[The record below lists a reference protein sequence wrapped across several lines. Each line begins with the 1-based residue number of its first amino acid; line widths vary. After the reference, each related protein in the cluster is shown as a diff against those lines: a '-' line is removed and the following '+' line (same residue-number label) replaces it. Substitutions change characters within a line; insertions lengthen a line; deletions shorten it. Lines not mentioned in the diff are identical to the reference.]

1 MIPTNGSTKVKKV
14 EKKKYTYQPT
24 KNEEKEID
32 MVDNDMVLLLLP
44 LPLSPKNEI
53 DYVLNINEDLMIKDP
68 ELERL
73 RIQIVEIIL
82 GSKLYHLS
90 SDKLHQKIMNVL
102 SNSTLS
108 TSAAQNLV
116 ADLEDQLPYI
126 LPVV

>member
-53 DYVLNINEDLMIKDP
+53 DYVLNINEDINIMVKDP

-73 RIQIVEIIL
+73 RIQIVEIGI
-82 GSKLYHLS
+82 K
-90 SDKLHQKIMNVL
+90 
-102 SNSTLS
+102 TLS
-108 TSAAQNLV
+108 F
-116 ADLEDQLPYI
+116 I
-126 LPVV
+126 IR